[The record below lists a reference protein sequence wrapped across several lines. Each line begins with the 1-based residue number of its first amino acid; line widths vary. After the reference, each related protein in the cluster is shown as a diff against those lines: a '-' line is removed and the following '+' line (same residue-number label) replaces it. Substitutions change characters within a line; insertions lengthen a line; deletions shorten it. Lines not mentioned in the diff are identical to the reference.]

1 MTVFDFI
8 KSVYKGN
15 EGARLYFYKLD
26 RKETTKNKNKQKN
39 NQFLYFEQILLRKGD
54 SSCNSVEAEPDSF

>member
-8 KSVYKGN
+8 KSVYQGN
-15 EGARLYFYKLD
+15 EGACLYFYKLD
-26 RKETTKNKNKQKN
+26 RKETKNKNKQKN